1 MTIYTDTEESSFKAG
16 NGVFRQDKTGLIARI
31 FDAWMDMPASTRRL
45 IKERPSEA
53 RLFFFVLLSDL
64 IFFLSFSV
72 KTVVSPT
79 SMAESVLP
87 NDVALLLVVALM
99 MRTAIIYTF
108 AIVLGLILRA
118 FGGTGTLKDTRAGV
132 FWGSFVSA
140 PFEILAAILIVVM
153 ASLESSMPFLSGETI
168 SLTPLW
174 LGLLPYIWFVSA
186 GATSAHGFKR
196 FFPLFAALSLLCIVA
211 MIVALYLRAN
221 GVI

>member
-1 MTIYTDTEESSFKAG
+1 MTIYTDTDESSFKAG

-31 FDAWMDMPASTRRL
+31 IDAWRDMPASTRRL

-153 ASLESSMPFLSGETI
+153 ASLEGSMPFLSGETI
-168 SLTPLW
+168 SLAPLW

>member
-1 MTIYTDTEESSFKAG
+1 
-16 NGVFRQDKTGLIARI
+16 
-31 FDAWMDMPASTRRL
+31 MPASTRRL
-45 IKERPSEA
+45 IAERPSEA

-79 SMAESVLP
+79 SMAESILP

-99 MRTAIIYTF
+99 MRTAIIYVF

-118 FGGTGTLKDTRAGV
+118 FGGTATLKDTRAGV

-140 PFEILAAILIVVM
+140 PFEILAAILVVAM
-153 ASLESSMPFLSGETI
+153 ASFEGSLPFLSGETV
-168 SLTPLW
+168 SLMPLW

-211 MIVALYLRAN
+211 MFWALYLRAN

>member
-1 MTIYTDTEESSFKAG
+1 MTIYTDTNESSFKAG

-31 FDAWMDMPASTRRL
+31 IDAWKDMPASTRRL

-79 SMAESVLP
+79 SMAESILP

-168 SLTPLW
+168 SLAPLW

>member
-1 MTIYTDTEESSFKAG
+1 M
-16 NGVFRQDKTGLIARI
+16 
-31 FDAWMDMPASTRRL
+31 
-45 IKERPSEA
+45 
-53 RLFFFVLLSDL
+53 SDL

-79 SMAESVLP
+79 YIAQSALP
-87 NDVALLLVVALM
+87 DDVALLLVVALM
-99 MRTAIIYTF
+99 LRTATIYVF
-108 AIVLGLILRA
+108 AIVLGLVLRL

-153 ASLESSMPFLSGETI
+153 ASLEGSMPFLSGETI
-168 SLTPLW
+168 SLAPLW

-186 GATSAHGFKR
+186 GVTSAHGFKR
-196 FFPLFAALSLLCIVA
+196 FPPLFTVLSLLCIVA
-211 MIVALYLRAN
+211 MFWALYLRAN

>member
-1 MTIYTDTEESSFKAG
+1 MTIHIDPTETSFKAG
-16 NGVFRQDKTGLIARI
+16 YGTYRQNQTGFFARI
-31 FDAWMDMPASTRRL
+31 TDAWKDMPASTRRL
-45 IKERPSEA
+45 IEERPSEA
-53 RLFFFVLLSDL
+53 RLLFFVLLSDL

-79 SMAESVLP
+79 SIAESALP

-99 MRTAIIYTF
+99 VRTGSIYAF
-108 AIVLGLILRA
+108 SFVLGLVLRA

-140 PFEILAAILIVVM
+140 PFEILAAILTVSM
-153 ASLESSMPFLSGETI
+153 ASLETTMPFMSGETL
-168 SLTPLW
+168 SLAPLW

-186 GATSAHGFKR
+186 GATAAHGFKR
-196 FFPLFAALSLLCIVA
+196 FYPLFAALSLLCIVG
-211 MIVALYLRAN
+211 MFWALYLRAN

>member
-1 MTIYTDTEESSFKAG
+1 MTIYSDTDETSFKAG
-16 NGVFRQDKTGLIARI
+16 YGVYRRDHTNLVSRI
-31 FDAWMDMPASTRRL
+31 LDAWKDMPASTRRL
-45 IKERPSEA
+45 IAERPSEA

-79 SMAESVLP
+79 SMAESILP

-99 MRTAIIYTF
+99 MRTAIIYAF
-108 AIVLGLILRA
+108 SIVLGLVLRA
-118 FGGTGTLKDTRAGV
+118 CGGTGTLKDTRAGV

-153 ASLESSMPFLSGETI
+153 ASLEGSVPFLSGETI

-211 MIVALYLRAN
+211 MFWALYLRAN

>member
-1 MTIYTDTEESSFKAG
+1 MTIYIDPSETSFKAG
-16 NGVFRQDKTGLIARI
+16 YGTYRQDHTGLIARI
-31 FDAWMDMPASTRRL
+31 TDAWKDMPASTRRL
-45 IKERPSEA
+45 IEERPSEA
-53 RLFFFVLLSDL
+53 RLLFFVLLSDL

-72 KTVVSPT
+72 KTVVTPT
-79 SMAESVLP
+79 AMAESALP

-99 MRTAIIYTF
+99 VRTASIYAF
-108 AIVLGLILRA
+108 SFILGLILRA

-140 PFEILAAILIVVM
+140 PFEILAAVLAVSL
-153 ASLESSMPFLSGETI
+153 ASLEGFMPFLSGEMI

-196 FFPLFAALSLLCIVA
+196 FYPLFAALSLLCIVG
-211 MIVALYLRAN
+211 MFWALYLRAN

>member
-1 MTIYTDTEESSFKAG
+1 MADTSDSNEPSFKAG
-16 NGVFRQDKTGLIARI
+16 YGVYRQDHTGLIARI
-31 FDAWMDMPASTRRL
+31 TDAWKDMPASTRRL
-45 IKERPSEA
+45 IEERPSEA
-53 RLFFFVLLSDL
+53 RLLFFVLLSDL

-79 SMAESVLP
+79 SFAESALP

-99 MRTAIIYTF
+99 LRTGTIYVF
-108 AIVLGLILRA
+108 ALILGLVLRT
-118 FGGTGTLKDTRAGV
+118 FGGTGSLKDTRAGV

-140 PFEILAAILIVVM
+140 PFEILAAILTVSM
-153 ASLESSMPFLSGETI
+153 ASLEDLMPFLASEAV
-168 SLTPLW
+168 SLAPLW

-196 FFPLFAALSLLCIVA
+196 FYPLFAVLSLLCVVG
-211 MIVALYLRAN
+211 MFFGLYLRAN

>member
-1 MTIYTDTEESSFKAG
+1 MTIYTDIDESSFKAG

-31 FDAWMDMPASTRRL
+31 IDAWRDMPASTRRL
-45 IKERPSEA
+45 IQERPSEA

-118 FGGTGTLKDTRAGV
+118 FVGTGTLKDTRAGV

-153 ASLESSMPFLSGETI
+153 ASLEGSIPFLSGETI
-168 SLTPLW
+168 SLAPLW

>member
-1 MTIYTDTEESSFKAG
+1 MTIYTDTNESSFKAG

-31 FDAWMDMPASTRRL
+31 TDAWKDMPASTRRL

>member
-1 MTIYTDTEESSFKAG
+1 MTIYSDADETSFKAG
-16 NGVFRQDKTGLIARI
+16 YGVYRQDHTNLVSRI
-31 FDAWMDMPASTRRL
+31 TEAWKDMPASTRRL
-45 IKERPSEA
+45 IAERPSEA

-72 KTVVSPT
+72 KTVISPT

-118 FGGTGTLKDTRAGV
+118 FGGTGTLKDTRTGV

-140 PFEILAAILIVVM
+140 PFEILAAVLIVAM
-153 ASLESSMPFLSGETI
+153 ASLEGAVPFLSGETI
-168 SLTPLW
+168 SLAPLW

-211 MIVALYLRAN
+211 MFWALYLRAN

>member
-1 MTIYTDTEESSFKAG
+1 MTIHTEPPETNFTAG
-16 NGVFRQDKTGLIARI
+16 YGTYRQDHSGFLTRI
-31 FDAWMDMPASTRRL
+31 FDAWKDMPASTRRL
-45 IKERPSEA
+45 IAERPSEA
-53 RLFFFVLLSDL
+53 RLLFFVLLSDL

-79 SMAESVLP
+79 AIAQSALP

-99 MRTAIIYTF
+99 VRTGSIYAF
-108 AIVLGLILRA
+108 SFVLGLILRA

-140 PFEILAAILIVVM
+140 PFEVLAAILAVSM
-153 ASLESSMPFLSGETI
+153 SSMESAMPFLSGETL
-168 SLTPLW
+168 SLAPLW

-186 GATSAHGFKR
+186 GATSAHGFKK
-196 FFPLFAALSLLCIVA
+196 FYPLFAALSLLCIVG
-211 MIVALYLRAN
+211 MFWALYLRAN